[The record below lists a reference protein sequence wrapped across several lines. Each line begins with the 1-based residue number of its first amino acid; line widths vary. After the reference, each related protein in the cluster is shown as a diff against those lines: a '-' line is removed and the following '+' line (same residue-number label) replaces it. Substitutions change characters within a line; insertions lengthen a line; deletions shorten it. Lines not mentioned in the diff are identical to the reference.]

1 MNRLRGISWYWCE
14 RDEIIILF
22 GAFFWCAW
30 NIINLV
36 VMVDICVM
44 SILLIVDCFQKDDID
59 CFNVILQCGLYWNTF
74 TVRVH
79 IHWTIWFVCTCI
91 CLIFFKDIFKYPL
104 IIKVPFYFAIISW
117 HALVF
122 CSLSRHWYLRSQ
134 SLTSWMIHTPKVKC
148 SKDPD
153 CHRRCGIFTK
163 IIFTCWKN
171 FQDTGMY

>member
-1 MNRLRGISWYWCE
+1 M
-14 RDEIIILF
+14 F

-36 VMVDICVM
+36 VMVEICVM
-44 SILLIVDCFQKDDID
+44 LILLIVDCFQKDDID

-117 HALVF
+117 HAVVF

-148 SKDPD
+148 SKEIRLPQKMR
-153 CHRRCGIFTK
+153 HLY
-163 IIFTCWKN
+163 KN
-171 FQDTGMY
+171 YLYMLKELSRHGDVLVICTHT

>member
-1 MNRLRGISWYWCE
+1 MVLVWKRWNNNIVWC
-14 RDEIIILF
+14 LF
-22 GAFFWCAW
+22 
-30 NIINLV
+30 LV
-36 VMVDICVM
+36 CLKYYQLNGDGGYLCYVD
-44 SILLIVDCFQKDDID
+44 IVDCFQKDDID

-91 CLIFFKDIFKYPL
+91 CLIFFKDVFKYPL

>member
-1 MNRLRGISWYWCE
+1 
-14 RDEIIILF
+14 
-22 GAFFWCAW
+22 
-30 NIINLV
+30 
-36 VMVDICVM
+36 MVDICVM
-44 SILLIVDCFQKDDID
+44 LILLIVDCFQKDDID

-148 SKDPD
+148 SKESD
-153 CHRRCGIFTK
+153 CGSATEDAASLQKLSLHAERTFKTRGCTSDMYTYLMYNICKKRPFTISK
-163 IIFTCWKN
+163 YVK
-171 FQDTGMY
+171 

>member
-1 MNRLRGISWYWCE
+1 MRFVLKHIY
-14 RDEIIILF
+14 
-22 GAFFWCAW
+22 CACAYPL
-30 NIINLV
+30 NNL
-36 VMVDICVM
+36 
-44 SILLIVDCFQKDDID
+44 
-59 CFNVILQCGLYWNTF
+59 
-74 TVRVH
+74 
-79 IHWTIWFVCTCI
+79 I
-91 CLIFFKDIFKYPL
+91 CLYMYMPDFFKDIFKYPL

-171 FQDTGMY
+171 FQDTGCTSDMYTYLMYNICKKRPFTIWKYVK

>member
-1 MNRLRGISWYWCE
+1 MLCWYCW
-14 RDEIIILF
+14 
-22 GAFFWCAW
+22 
-30 NIINLV
+30 
-36 VMVDICVM
+36 
-44 SILLIVDCFQKDDID
+44 LLIVSRRM
-59 CFNVILQCGLYWNTF
+59 IL
-74 TVRVH
+74 TVLMLFYSAVCIETHLLCVCISTEQSDLFVH
-79 IHWTIWFVCTCI
+79 VYAWF
-91 CLIFFKDIFKYPL
+91 FFKDVFKYPL